1 MLEMFL
7 KISKTQGNASV
18 SEGERLLS
26 VLPFAAWSHAFPCH
40 FVNFFRELYVSPIQ

>member
-26 VLPFAAWSHAFPCH
+26 VLPFAWFHTFPC
-40 FVNFFRELYVSPIQ
+40 IQTVKRFG